1 MSDVYLDEYIYAT
14 ALAKDHGKEVKH
26 WLENAGTKK
35 AIKAVESE
43 ILKQCVIKRQG
54 GNFTKQGTWIHNK
67 LLPYF
72 QQWLNVHSIRYE
84 FKKDETEF
92 KLLLE
97 STFKDLLVFEY
108 QKKVDNYY
116 LDFYNEKYNLVI
128 EYDETHHNNVDIKD
142 NDIKREQYLIA
153 KLNCTIIRVKQGEEF
168 QGINQIIKFMM
179 ENKINE

>member
-1 MSDVYLDEYIYAT
+1 M
-14 ALAKDHGKEVKH
+14 
-26 WLENAGTKK
+26 
-35 AIKAVESE
+35 
-43 ILKQCVIKRQG
+43 
-54 GNFTKQGTWIHNK
+54 
-67 LLPYF
+67 
-72 QQWLNVHSIRYE
+72 
-84 FKKDETEF
+84 
-92 KLLLE
+92 
-97 STFKDLLVFEY
+97 FEY